1 MKKILLSVITAALVC
16 GLCGCGSSTGGSSSS
31 SSSSS
36 SSASQTTLSAK
47 EKAEKLLG
55 AVEFPS
61 MVEVT
66 ADKLDIYFGI
76 TEDEVKEYSVYI
88 CGSGAMPDEFG
99 VFVAKDADTAA
110 KIKAEV
116 EKRIESLRKT
126 YSDYTPKEMYKLDD
140 SFIDV
145 NGSTVCY
152 AVCADNAKAAEIL
165 K

>member
-16 GLCGCGSSTGGSSSS
+16 SLCGCGSSSTSGSSTSTSS
-31 SSSSS
+31 V
-36 SSASQTTLSAK
+36 SQTTLSAK

-76 TEDEVKEYSVYI
+76 AEDEVKEYSVYI
-88 CGSGAMPDEFG
+88 CGSAAMPDEFG

-110 KIKAEV
+110 KIKTAV
-116 EKRIESLRKT
+116 EKRIEAQKKT
-126 YSDYTPKEMYKLDD
+126 YSDYKPDEMYKIDD
-140 SFIDV
+140 SFVNV
-145 NGSTVCY
+145 NGTSVSY
-152 AVCADNAKAAEIL
+152 AICADNTKAAEIL

>member
-16 GLCGCGSSTGGSSSS
+16 SLCGCGSSSTSGSSTSTSS
-31 SSSSS
+31 V
-36 SSASQTTLSAK
+36 SQTTLSAK

-66 ADKLDIYFGI
+66 EDKLDIYFGI
-76 TEDEVKEYSVYI
+76 AEDEVKEYSVYI
-88 CGSGAMPDEFG
+88 CGSAAMPDEFG

-110 KIKAEV
+110 KIKTAV
-116 EKRIESLRKT
+116 EKRIEAQKKT
-126 YSDYTPKEMYKLDD
+126 YSDYKPDEMYKIDD
-140 SFIDV
+140 SFVNV
-145 NGSTVCY
+145 NGTSVSY
-152 AVCADNAKAAEIL
+152 AICADNTKAAEIL

>member
-16 GLCGCGSSTGGSSSS
+16 GLCGCGSSSTSGSSTSTSS
-31 SSSSS
+31 V
-36 SSASQTTLSAK
+36 SQTTLSAK

-76 TEDEVKEYSVYI
+76 AEDEVKEYSVYI
-88 CGSGAMPDEFG
+88 CGSAAMPDEFG

-110 KIKAEV
+110 KIKTAV
-116 EKRIESLRKT
+116 EKRIEAQKKT
-126 YSDYTPKEMYKLDD
+126 YSDYKPDEMYKIDN
-140 SFIDV
+140 SFVNV

-152 AVCADNAKAAEIL
+152 AICADNTKAAEIL

>member
-16 GLCGCGSSTGGSSSS
+16 GLCGCGSSNGGSSASTSS
-31 SSSSS
+31 V
-36 SSASQTTLSAK
+36 SQTTLSAK

-76 TEDEVKEYSVYI
+76 AEDEVKEYSVYI
-88 CGSGAMPDEFG
+88 CGSAAMPDEFG

-110 KIKAEV
+110 KIKTAV
-116 EKRIESLRKT
+116 EKRIEAQKKT
-126 YSDYTPKEMYKLDD
+126 YSDYKPDEMYKIDD
-140 SFIDV
+140 SFVNV

-152 AVCADNAKAAEIL
+152 AICADNTKAAEIL

>member
-1 MKKILLSVITAALVC
+1 MKKILLSVITAALIC
-16 GLCGCGSSTGGSSSS
+16 SLCGCGSSSTSGSSTSTSS
-31 SSSSS
+31 V
-36 SSASQTTLSAK
+36 SQTTLSAK

-76 TEDEVKEYSVYI
+76 AEDEVKEYSVYI
-88 CGSGAMPDEFG
+88 CGSAAMPDEFG

-110 KIKAEV
+110 KIKTAV
-116 EKRIESLRKT
+116 EKRIEAQRKT
-126 YSDYTPKEMYKLDD
+126 YSDYKPDEMYKIDD
-140 SFIDV
+140 SFVNV

-152 AVCADNAKAAEIL
+152 AICADNAKAAEIL

>member
-1 MKKILLSVITAALVC
+1 MKKVLLSVITAALVC
-16 GLCGCGSSTGGSSSS
+16 GLCGCGSSTSGSSNNSTSS
-31 SSSSS
+31 VSTS
-36 SSASQTTLSAK
+36 TLSAK

-76 TEDEVKEYSVYI
+76 AENDVKEYSVYI
-88 CGSGAMPDEFG
+88 CGSAAMPDEFG
-99 VFVAKDADTAA
+99 IFVAKDADTAA
-110 KIKAEV
+110 KIKTAV
-116 EKRIESLRKT
+116 EKRIEAQKKT
-126 YSDYTPKEMYKLDD
+126 YSDYKPDEMYKIDD

-145 NGSTVCY
+145 NGNTVCY
-152 AVCADNAKAAEIL
+152 AICADNAKAASIL

>member
-16 GLCGCGSSTGGSSSS
+16 GLCGCGSSNGGSSTSTSS
-31 SSSSS
+31 V
-36 SSASQTTLSAK
+36 SQTTLYAK

-76 TEDEVKEYSVYI
+76 AEDEVKEYSVYI
-88 CGSGAMPDEFG
+88 CGSAAMPDEFG

-110 KIKAEV
+110 KIKTAV
-116 EKRIESLRKT
+116 EKRIEAQKKT
-126 YSDYTPKEMYKLDD
+126 YSDYKPDEMYKIDD
-140 SFIDV
+140 SFVNV
-145 NGSTVCY
+145 NGNNVCY
-152 AVCADNAKAAEIL
+152 AICADNAKAAEIL